1 MNMNAVTGYGIIS
14 AVLTL
19 SISSEGGQFFSGTTA
34 VIFGILGITMEIA
47 DRIERK
53 KVAKRGNELSG
64 PSR

>member
-1 MNMNAVTGYGIIS
+1 MNAITGYGIIS

-19 SISSEGGQFFSGTTA
+19 SISSEGGQFVSGMSA
-34 VIFGILGITMEIA
+34 LVLGVLGIIMEIA
-47 DRIERK
+47 DRVEKR

>member
-1 MNMNAVTGYGIIS
+1 MNAVTGYGIIS

-19 SISSEGGQFFSGTTA
+19 SISSEGGQFVSGTCA
-34 VIFGILGITMEIA
+34 VVFGVLGITMEIV
-47 DRIERK
+47 DRVEKR